1 MSKQTINVGTN
12 QDDGTGDNLRAAFVK
27 VNENFTEVYTELGG
41 TALSNIRFSGNTITT
56 DNTNGHLILNPNGT
70 GELQLEAS
78 TTVTGDLEASG
89 SITGTSLQVNGNTD
103 ITGTLTAATFSATS
117 FTTGAVIVTGN
128 TDLGNATSDTIT
140 ATARFDSD
148 LVPST
153 NNARDIGSSSLRW
166 KDINTT
172 TIDTS
177 GNATIGGNL
186 DVTGNVT
193 IGGNITIGDAD
204 TDSININAELNN
216 HLIPNSDSLFNI
228 GSTTKK
234 YLNVFADV
242 LHSDQAQIGNVL
254 IASSTIT
261 TEISN
266 QNLTLKPQGT
276 GVIDVDGQLR
286 VTGTFQV
293 NGTRTIDMGGNRVQS
308 VSQPVGAQDAATK
321 KYVDDQ
327 TAGVTTFVISSD
339 DSTSQSI
346 TNNAFIDFNGKGLA
360 TTSLTKTNDDV
371 RIQIDVPVP
380 TLSTVTRAEH
390 PAVLVDDSREGSDN
404 FDMAEG
410 ETPFESSLDA
420 FGIAVA
426 KIYDHQNPV
435 GSVITI
441 DLGSVA

>member
-41 TALSNIRFSGNTITT
+41 TALSNVRFSGNTITT
-56 DNTNGHLILNPNGT
+56 DNTNGTLILNPNGT

-78 TTVTGDLEASG
+78 TTVTGDFETTG
-89 SITGTSLQVNGNTD
+89 QITATSVQVNGDTT
-103 ITGTLTAATFSATS
+103 ITGTLTAATFTPTTL
-117 FTTGAVIVTGN
+117 TTGGILVTGN

-166 KDINTT
+166 KDIYST

-193 IGGNITIGDAD
+193 IGGNITLGDGD
-204 TDSININAELNN
+204 TDSINFNAELNN
-216 HLIPNSDSLFNI
+216 HLVPNSDSLFNI
-228 GSTTKK
+228 GSTAKK
-234 YLNVFADV
+234 YLNVFSDIV
-242 LHSDQAQIGNVL
+242 HTDQAMLGRLEIIG
-254 IASSTIT
+254 ATIGT
-261 TEISN
+261 TLTNE
-266 QNLTLKPQGT
+266 NLTLQAQGT
-276 GVIDVDGQLR
+276 GVVDVSGQLR

-308 VSQPVGAQDAATK
+308 VAQPVGQQDAATK
-321 KYVDDQ
+321 KYVDDI
-327 TAGVTTFVISSD
+327 TLGVTTFVLSSD
-339 DSTSQSI
+339 DSSSQSI
-346 TNNAFIDFNGKGLA
+346 TNGAFINFNGKGLA
-360 TTSLTKTNDDV
+360 TTSLLKTNNDV
-371 RIQIDVPVP
+371 QLQIDVPVP
-380 TLSTVTRAEH
+380 TLSSVTRAEH
-390 PAVLVDDSREGSDN
+390 PAVLVDDSREGTDN
-404 FDMAEG
+404 FDMAQG
-410 ETPFESSLDA
+410 ETPFEATTDA

-426 KIYDHQNPV
+426 AIYDQMNPL
-435 GSVITI
+435 GSVVSI

>member
-1 MSKQTINVGTN
+1 M
-12 QDDGTGDNLRAAFVK
+12 
-27 VNENFTEVYTELGG
+27 
-41 TALSNIRFSGNTITT
+41 
-56 DNTNGHLILNPNGT
+56 
-70 GELQLEAS
+70 
-78 TTVTGDLEASG
+78 
-89 SITGTSLQVNGNTD
+89 QVNGNTD

-327 TAGVTTFVISSD
+327 TAGVTTFVISAD

-404 FDMAEG
+404 FDMAQG

-420 FGIAVA
+420 FGIALA